1 MTRNR
6 GVKTVTHT
14 TRSTKQ
20 SPVLL
25 CTALAGVVLLA
36 AAQAQEHTDTRAGE
50 GEAHEE
56 EIVRLSAAELREF
69 GVEVRRAEG
78 GSLEVYLT
86 LPGEV
91 VPDPDRIAHV
101 VPRVPGVARQVH
113 HAIGDVVR
121 AGDTLAV
128 LDSREL
134 SQMKSQYLVARERT
148 ALAQSTFEREENLW
162 RDKVSSERAYLT
174 ARQGLAEERI
184 EMRAAKQTL
193 HAIGF
198 SDNYIEDLT
207 FRVDTSF
214 LSYPMRAPFGGVIV
228 EKHLALG
235 EFVGAEESAFVV
247 ADLSVV
253 WVELSVYQ
261 KDLPRVRVGQRVRVV
276 DTQAGTEA
284 EGRIS
289 YISPILGE
297 ETRTGTARLVLANDG
312 AWRPGLFIEGG
323 VVVDSRPVEVMV
335 PKGALQTF
343 EGRTVV
349 FAQTEKGFE
358 PIPVELGL
366 ENDTHVELLTGLA
379 TGQRYAATGS
389 FILKAQLEKSS
400 FASGHQH

>member
-1 MTRNR
+1 MRTLKKSIPVLALIA
-6 GVKTVTHT
+6 GVALGLNPAWQLVV
-14 TRSTKQ
+14 
-20 SPVLL
+20 SPVL
-25 CTALAGVVLLA
+25 AEEEHEEHEEHGEHEQHDGGVV
-36 AAQAQEHTDTRAGE
+36 
-50 GEAHEE
+50 
-56 EIVRLSAAELREF
+56 RLDPQTLREV
-69 GVEVRRAEG
+69 GVEISEAGAGDLAVYRR
-78 GSLEVYLT
+78 

-91 VPDPDRIAHV
+91 VIDPDRLVHV
-101 VPRVPGVARQVH
+101 VPRVSGVAQKVH
-113 HAIGDVVR
+113 KKLGDRVR
-121 AGDTLAV
+121 AGDVLAV
-128 LDSREL
+128 LESREL
-134 SQMKSQYLVARERT
+134 AELKSAYLVARER
-148 ALAQSTFEREENLW
+148 ARLAQVTFKREERLW
-162 RDKVSSERAYLT
+162 QETISSEREYLT
-174 ARQGLAEERI
+174 AKQNLAELRI

-235 EFVGAEESAFVV
+235 EFVGAEKSAFVV

-276 DTQAGTEA
+276 DTQAETEA

-358 PIPVELGL
+358 PLPVELGL